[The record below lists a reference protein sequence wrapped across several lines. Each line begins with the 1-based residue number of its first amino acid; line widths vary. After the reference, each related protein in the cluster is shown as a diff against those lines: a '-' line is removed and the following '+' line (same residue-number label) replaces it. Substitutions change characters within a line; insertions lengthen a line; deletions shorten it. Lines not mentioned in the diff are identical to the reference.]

1 MRSVRTRF
9 LLTIGV
15 AVLAASCSSLAPLSD
30 DELAECTDVAS
41 SEGTIGGSATLI
53 STLVL
58 RLPEETFSTG
68 GVPDD
73 GVEAAFA
80 VAFNEEYGISVDE
93 FLVLRDDADAATTV
107 QFGEPP
113 SVGEL
118 VSDEWFIQRDVILML
133 LWNERYPSSAR
144 AFCDLV
150 MGDAGGIP

>member
-1 MRSVRTRF
+1 MRSVRTRI
-9 LLTIGV
+9 LVMVGV
-15 AVLAASCSSLAPLSD
+15 AVLAASCSSVAPLSD
-30 DELAECTDVAS
+30 DELAGCTDVAS

-53 STLVL
+53 SALVL
-58 RLPEETFSTG
+58 RLRDGAVSAE

-73 GVEAAFA
+73 GVEAAFD

-118 VSDEWFIQRDVILML
+118 VSDEWFIQRDVMLML
-133 LWNERYPSSAR
+133 LWNERHAASAR

-150 MGDAGGIP
+150 MGDAGGTP

>member
-9 LLTIGV
+9 LLMVGV
-15 AVLAASCSSLAPLSD
+15 AVLAVSCSSVAPLSD

-58 RLPEETFSTG
+58 RLPEETFATE

-73 GVEAAFA
+73 GVEAAFD
-80 VAFNEEYGISVDE
+80 VAFNEEYGITIDE
-93 FLVLRDDADAATTV
+93 FLVLRDDADEATTV

-133 LWNERYPSSAR
+133 LWNERYPASAR
-144 AFCDLV
+144 AFCDVV
-150 MGDAGGIP
+150 MGDAGWIP